1 MRDGSECATEERVES
16 EPVVSPKNLSRVTD
30 FLADGATGCD
40 TIHLVDW
47 VKAKGTELEVAMTR
61 KLVAVAFVSAIVL
74 LGIGGPARAQFN
86 FGDPFTPYNS
96 QYNQFTYPMMP
107 NDNAFP
113 GSGYLDGYGVP
124 PRRSGSLDRFVDDL
138 SNGSGLDGD
147 SSIRPKRVPHGM
159 IRSRPSQPATLSPE
173 AQAAEKLQE
182 ARRKINDDYNKALNE
197 RDPKKRKQMFQQLE
211 RERLNYLREIDEASK
226 SVERPLRPLARG
238 TTSPT
243 SPARPG
249 APSARRPGN
258 AAAPSAARGGSSTG
272 RNPAQPRTANSP
284 RPTGT
289 TAAPVPGR
297 GSARPAPS
305 AGSSARTNAPAGSSA
320 NGRAATNVAPGRTTV
335 PPASAPSPF
344 VNPSASSGSISTGSQ
359 SRDLMRAPGS
369 VDLDDRTRDLLAPPP
384 LLRRPGSDTTAPA
397 GGVSSE
403 SDSAAASR
411 SSAVPKAS
419 TGAAANPKG
428 SSPKARDKE
437 KDTPARILEESKSL
451 KPE

>member
-1 MRDGSECATEERVES
+1 
-16 EPVVSPKNLSRVTD
+16 
-30 FLADGATGCD
+30 
-40 TIHLVDW
+40 
-47 VKAKGTELEVAMTR
+47 MTR

-74 LGIGGPARAQFN
+74 LGNGGSARAQFN

-96 QYNQFTYPMMP
+96 QYNQFTYPMLP
-107 NDNAFP
+107 TDNAFP
-113 GSGYLDGYGVP
+113 GSGYLDGYGIP

-159 IRSRPSQPATLSPE
+159 IRSRPSQSATLSPE

-249 APSARRPGN
+249 AASARRPGN
-258 AAAPSAARGGSSTG
+258 AAAPSAARGGASTG
-272 RNPAQPRTANSP
+272 RNPAQPGTANSP
-284 RPTGT
+284 RTPGT
-289 TAAPVPGR
+289 TAAPAPVPGR
-297 GSARPAPS
+297 GSARPAP
-305 AGSSARTNAPAGSSA
+305 ATGSNARTNAPAGSGV

-335 PPASAPSPF
+335 PPASASSPF
-344 VNPSASSGSISTGSQ
+344 RNPSASSGSINTGSQ
-359 SRDLMRAPGS
+359 SRDLMRTPGS

-384 LLRRPGSDTTAPA
+384 LLRRPGSDSTAPA
-397 GGVSSE
+397 AGVSSE
-403 SDSAAASR
+403 SDSEAPSR